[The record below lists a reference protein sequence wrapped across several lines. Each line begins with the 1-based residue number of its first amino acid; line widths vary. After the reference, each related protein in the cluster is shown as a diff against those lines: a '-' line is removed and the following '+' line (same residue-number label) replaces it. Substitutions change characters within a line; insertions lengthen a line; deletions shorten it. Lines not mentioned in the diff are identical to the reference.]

1 MTRCTSKDG
10 TGAEKTVTTDMN
22 REQAITEAFVSL
34 TDTVADDV
42 DPLTLLRRL
51 VEHCVHLTDMD
62 AAGVML
68 VNARGRLQSTVVTE
82 ERVEITEMFQ
92 AQVSEGPCID
102 CYNTGTPVHADDL
115 AAHEDRWPV
124 FTPLAR
130 AAGFLAAHSFPLR
143 LRSQNIGALNLLART
158 PTPIAPEDAR
168 LLEALAGTATTS
180 VLTWS
185 REPLRPYDI
194 VTRTQAA
201 LSAKAVF
208 DTAVGMLAAT
218 AAITPAEAGQRLR
231 SYAGVH
237 HQRPADIAEDLVRRR
252 LTPQAVLAL
261 AP

>member
-1 MTRCTSKDG
+1 MTRQKM
-10 TGAEKTVTTDMN
+10 VTTHMN

-51 VEHCVHLTDMD
+51 VDHCVSLTPVD

-68 VNARGRLQSTVVTE
+68 VNARGRLQSAVVTE

-92 AQVSEGPCID
+92 AQADEGPCID
-102 CYNTGTPVHADDL
+102 AFATGEPVHADDL
-115 AAHEDRWPV
+115 AVQEGRWPV

-130 AAGFLAAHSFPLR
+130 AAGFEAAHSFPLR
-143 LRSQNIGALNLLART
+143 LRDQTVGALNLLART
-158 PTPIAPEDAR
+158 PTPVAPQDGR
-168 LLEALAGTATTS
+168 LLQALAGTATTS
-180 VLTWS
+180 VMTWS

-201 LSAKAVF
+201 LSSKGVLDIAA
-208 DTAVGMLAAT
+208 GMLAAT
-218 AAITPAEAGQRLR
+218 AALTPAEAGARLR
-231 SYAGVH
+231 AYAASH
-237 HQRPADIAEDLVRRR
+237 HQRPADVADALVRRA
-252 LTPQAVLAL
+252 LTPQDVLAP